1 MLLEEGANAADGA
14 ASATRR
20 AADVIFIVFYMCVL
34 FIDCFVLLSCT
45 GCCVVEDL
53 FSRMLWKA
61 MLCQKKNNEWKQLLR
76 FQVEEDRV
84 EEYVGIGTR
93 NCANPNRKHKLL

>member
-20 AADVIFIVFYMCVL
+20 AADVIFIVFYMCEL

-53 FSRMLWKA
+53 
-61 MLCQKKNNEWKQLLR
+61 
-76 FQVEEDRV
+76 
-84 EEYVGIGTR
+84 
-93 NCANPNRKHKLL
+93 

>member
-1 MLLEEGANAADGA
+1 MLLEEGANPADGA

-53 FSRMLWKA
+53 FSRRKA
-61 MLCQKKNNEWKQLLR
+61 ICCVRKKIMSGSS
-76 FQVEEDRV
+76 F
-84 EEYVGIGTR
+84 
-93 NCANPNRKHKLL
+93 